1 MGLISSVNTAKMGL
15 ISSVSTEDIQP
26 RQVQS
31 HQLIQPRWVW
41 SHQFQNK
48 TYSQD
53 GADLISLNTRLT
65 AKMGLISS
73 VWTHDL
79 QPRWV
84 QSHQLILTANMGLI
98 SSVSTQDLQ
107 PRWGWSHQFQH
118 KTYSQDGFSRLVSL
132 ASLACCLSFS
142 LDHLLVAPC
151 TGRLLDCWLATVTWA
166 DYQREKSKVNDTVS
180 DFSFI
185 QRYWGTAE
193 GEREVP
199 VDCKITVF
207 RNAHSTLS
215 VSMAWCTFP
224 PPQQPNFNILPT
236 AQGHIKTCT

>member
-1 MGLISSVNTAKMGL
+1 M
-15 ISSVSTEDIQP
+15 
-26 RQVQS
+26 
-31 HQLIQPRWVW
+31 
-41 SHQFQNK
+41 
-48 TYSQD
+48 
-53 GADLISLNTRLT
+53 
-65 AKMGLISS
+65 
-73 VWTHDL
+73 
-79 QPRWV
+79 
-84 QSHQLILTANMGLI
+84 
-98 SSVSTQDLQ
+98 
-107 PRWGWSHQFQH
+107 
-118 KTYSQDGFSRLVSL
+118 VSL

-151 TGRLLDCWLATVTWA
+151 TGWLLDCWLATVTWA

-199 VDCKITVF
+199 VDCKITEF

-236 AQGHIKTCT
+236 AQGHLQTKTAFWDRLNESFQSCTIWTLTSFHLYASYRFG